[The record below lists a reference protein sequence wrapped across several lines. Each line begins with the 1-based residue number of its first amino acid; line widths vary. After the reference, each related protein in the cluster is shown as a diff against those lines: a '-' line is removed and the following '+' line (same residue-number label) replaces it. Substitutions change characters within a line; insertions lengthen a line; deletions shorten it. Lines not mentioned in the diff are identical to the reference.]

1 MSETEFPAS
10 GARGLGAVDLRV
22 RVRVPAK
29 VNLALR
35 VAARGDDG
43 YHQLAT
49 VFQAVALF
57 DELTAERRRDDAIT
71 VTTRGLHAHRVDDD
85 PTNLAVRAAVAL
97 RHHFG
102 TTDLG
107 VHLSIDKSIPV
118 AGGMAGGSADA
129 AASLLACSVLWDLDT
144 TPDDLV
150 QLAADIGSDVPFEL
164 VGGTALGRGRGG
176 DVMPALARGNYHW
189 VLALS
194 DRGLST
200 PSVYACF
207 DEQVDAGKVVPLRPD
222 DPDACTAL
230 LDALASGDAAR
241 VAPLLGN
248 DLQEAACQL
257 RPELR
262 EVLAAGTAAGAL
274 AGIVSGSGP
283 TCAFLCASQPDAY
296 LVQTVL
302 RSLEQVDETLCVTS
316 PAPGAQLVVS

>member
-102 TTDLG
+102 TADLG

-118 AGGMAGGSADA
+118 AGGMAGGSA
-129 AASLLACSVLWDLDT
+129 SLLACSVMWDLDT